1 MGTSSDSQRM
11 AKWADKTE
19 TIANQ
24 INEAKEQVGRI
35 IDKATFILTQPPPTA
50 AIPED
55 VEKKLEDLSE
65 SPDVY
70 GTADDS
76 ALNRK
81 LDGLIAYL
89 QGLNDQL
96 GALCDRID
104 I

>member
-1 MGTSSDSQRM
+1 METANNPQRM

-35 IDKATFILTQPPPTA
+35 TDKATFILTTSLPLDEAPPQL
-50 AIPED
+50 
-55 VEKKLEDLSE
+55 KKALEAE
-65 SPDVY
+65 PPD
-70 GTADDS
+70 GNEEDS

-81 LDGLIAYL
+81 LDELIGYL

-96 GALCDRID
+96 GTLCDRID
-104 I
+104 V